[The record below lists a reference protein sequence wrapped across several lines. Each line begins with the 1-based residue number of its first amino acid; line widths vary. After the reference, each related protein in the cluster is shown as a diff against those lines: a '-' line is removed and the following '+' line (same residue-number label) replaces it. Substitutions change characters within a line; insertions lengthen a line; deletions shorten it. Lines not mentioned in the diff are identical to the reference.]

1 MRTNKKAQLTAFII
15 IALVLL
21 ISIGLY
27 FGIREFSAR
36 NQPDVPQPVESDQAE
51 IATKF
56 VESCMNR
63 VGKEAVILIG
73 EQGGYLN
80 TEGLKVSPIPYDSDV
95 FYNDVYNI
103 PYWYYMKSEGVF
115 RSNKP
120 ALCSYSGDCGIND
133 FRNEGQQSVQENI
146 EIYIKEN
153 IDSCI
158 NDFKDLDPM
167 FETNIIGEK
176 NLGVQIFEDQVIIR
190 MNYPIEINSYDSES
204 TTGLN
209 TFSTELDVP
218 LLQLFSFAKDII
230 EAEIAHKFIESNTL
244 NLISVYSRMDNN
256 YLPPMAEMTFFK
268 YDSNFWIRRQL
279 AETMRYEVLPFV
291 GLTKI
296 GNAKYGIP
304 AIARVKGEY
313 FPFAQ
318 GLYDSFVVDI
328 GNNKTYNYT
337 ADIYYPDSEI
347 DFFINKGEEIIR
359 PSKIKG
365 IHPTFDKMFSLLIQ
379 DYSFNYHLSFPVV
392 ITLKDDEA
400 FNGQGYEFTFAVES
414 NIRNNVPAVG
424 NISFTSF
431 GSTSR
436 LQIDDPNALV
446 NKIFTIKVKDKHT
459 DMPVIDADIIYNC
472 GTDFYVGKTEIKNN
486 EGVFEGKLPYCGANG
501 YLKIIKDGY
510 GPTAIDLINDEID
523 ISEETIDFEI
533 WPIANKT
540 VRYYKRTPED
550 IENMSTIEDKLTKKH
565 EIDYDEEIIFNF
577 QRIKSH
583 PSEDPFPLTGF
594 KLVTRENY
602 TNIETGV
609 EDQRAQIELYYNSGQ
624 MNQSVYESL
633 IEQLDIFGEEN
644 VGVEVAPTEELELI
658 PGTYVIDA
666 LMIKNGP
673 FNIPEKD
680 KEICP
685 SGFDPLGICIGGT
698 ETITYNETNLTS
710 WVTGKLKFNFTI
722 RENYVYNDKN
732 LYFFIP
738 VVDVPTNWD
747 QLIDFDIDSYLEDEV
762 EDWMMLPYYE

>member
-1 MRTNKKAQLTAFII
+1 MKKFTKLVKEDTN
-15 IALVLL
+15 
-21 ISIGLY
+21 
-27 FGIREFSAR
+27 
-36 NQPDVPQPVESDQAE
+36 D
-51 IATKF
+51 
-56 VESCMNR
+56 
-63 VGKEAVILIG
+63 
-73 EQGGYLN
+73 
-80 TEGLKVSPIPYDSDV
+80 
-95 FYNDVYNI
+95 
-103 PYWYYMKSEGVF
+103 
-115 RSNKP
+115 
-120 ALCSYSGDCGIND
+120 
-133 FRNEGQQSVQENI
+133 NE
-146 EIYIKEN
+146 
-153 IDSCI
+153 
-158 NDFKDLDPM
+158 P
-167 FETNIIGEK
+167 
-176 NLGVQIFEDQVIIR
+176 
-190 MNYPIEINSYDSES
+190 
-204 TTGLN
+204 
-209 TFSTELDVP
+209 EL
-218 LLQLFSFAKDII
+218 
-230 EAEIAHKFIESNTL
+230 
-244 NLISVYSRMDNN
+244 
-256 YLPPMAEMTFFK
+256 K
-268 YDSNFWIRRQL
+268 YD
-279 AETMRYEVLPFV
+279 
-291 GLTKI
+291 
-296 GNAKYGIP
+296 
-304 AIARVKGEY
+304 
-313 FPFAQ
+313 
-318 GLYDSFVVDI
+318 
-328 GNNKTYNYT
+328 
-337 ADIYYPDSEI
+337 
-347 DFFINKGEEIIR
+347 
-359 PSKIKG
+359 
-365 IHPTFDKMFSLLIQ
+365 
-379 DYSFNYHLSFPVV
+379 
-392 ITLKDDEA
+392 
-400 FNGQGYEFTFAVES
+400 
-414 NIRNNVPAVG
+414 
-424 NISFTSF
+424 
-431 GSTSR
+431 
-436 LQIDDPNALV
+436 
-446 NKIFTIKVKDKHT
+446 
-459 DMPVIDADIIYNC
+459 
-472 GTDFYVGKTEIKNN
+472 
-486 EGVFEGKLPYCGANG
+486 G

-533 WPIANKT
+533 WPVANKT

-666 LMIKNGP
+666 IMIKNGP